1 MPLNAIITELMKNGI
16 LATINEK
23 IDFETASII
32 AQDLGFEVSEE
43 AVDLGEKMT
52 LEKLAS
58 DTDKKFDGLAI
69 MIKHGFDGVDK
80 RFDIV
85 ENRLDVIENRL
96 DVIEKRLDVIEKRLE
111 VLEQEIEAIKLRFTE
126 VAWRFEFKELEQ
138 RVRRLE
144 GKVSSKR

>member
-1 MPLNAIITELMKNGI
+1 MA
-16 LATINEK
+16 
-23 IDFETASII
+23 
-32 AQDLGFEVSEE
+32 
-43 AVDLGEKMT
+43 KMT

-111 VLEQEIEAIKLRFTE
+111 VLEQEIEAIKLRLTE